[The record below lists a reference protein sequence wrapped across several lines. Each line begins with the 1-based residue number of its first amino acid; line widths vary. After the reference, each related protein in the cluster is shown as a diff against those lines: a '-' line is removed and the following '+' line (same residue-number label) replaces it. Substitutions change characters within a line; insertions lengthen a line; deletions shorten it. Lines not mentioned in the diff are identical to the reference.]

1 MRVTERGVQGLSKPG
16 EKMDETN
23 EIFRKVEW
31 AVSAVTDLDWS
42 SALLQ
47 NRIHLTPT
55 QDDRISGK

>member
-16 EKMDETN
+16 EEMDETN

-42 SALLQ
+42 SALL
-47 NRIHLTPT
+47 
-55 QDDRISGK
+55 